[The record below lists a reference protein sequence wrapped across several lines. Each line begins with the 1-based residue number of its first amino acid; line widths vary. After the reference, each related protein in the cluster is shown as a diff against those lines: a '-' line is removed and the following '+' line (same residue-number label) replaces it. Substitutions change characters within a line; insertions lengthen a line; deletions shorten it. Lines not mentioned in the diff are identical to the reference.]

1 MSLCI
6 LSAQKNA
13 KNINL
18 NKLSMK
24 NIAKLCLMA
33 LAALMVAMPS
43 YAQQKASLAG
53 KVISAETKQAV
64 AYALVQVA
72 ETGLQAVT
80 NAEGEFQIKQIA
92 VGDRK
97 IQISFLG
104 YENLEKVVTL
114 KAGEN
119 SLTFELKP
127 ANFKVEDVVVTAT
140 ASKAGAATSST
151 ISRTAMDH
159 IQSSSLAD
167 VMSLLPGASTPDTR
181 TLTLSQA
188 SSFSIRGGASLGTA
202 IIMDGTPMSNNANM
216 QSLGAGKMPFAASDA
231 PGAAAMA
238 TPTSGIDMRQ
248 ISTDNIESVEVIRGI
263 ASVEYGDITSGA
275 VIVNSKAGRAP
286 LNVKLT
292 MNPNLYQ
299 LSATHGVQLG
309 AAASKAGAL
318 NYSADYSY
326 SQYRPTEGYSHY
338 ERTNAQVGYTN
349 NVGNWYTNSTLS
361 VGIYRDKAKPTPGDD
376 NDHRFATQDEDRV
389 RFNTKGTISFDKGWF
404 NNLKYAA
411 SFTYTDK
418 DSYFEDEALNAE
430 ASFSTSKTNGAVTTS
445 APGGQFMLENGTIV
459 KNPEGEYAL
468 RTPNTY
474 MYNYSVRGKELN
486 TYAQLIA
493 NFAGEAG
500 PTSHFIKVGA
510 DFRNDGNV
518 GEGKIFGGVP
528 MRTSSDNL
536 STQRERSYD
545 DIPFMNTLGLFAEE
559 SFVWRMGGRNLNVV
573 AGVRYDNIFGFD
585 DVLAPR
591 VNLSFDIIP
600 EHLSI
605 RGGYGV
611 TAKTP
616 TLEMLNPQEAYF
628 DLLNFNNSQSADAAA
643 SQKFQV
649 VTTHAFDTKNDDLEM
664 ATTQKYEVGVDF
676 KLGQVTGQVT
686 AFKDYS
692 NNGYM
697 YTTTAD
703 SFQSVDMVTYAP
715 GEYPVDGSL
724 PILKE
729 VSREKIL
736 LSYLK
741 PTNEAAYETRGIEA
755 TIDFGR
761 IDAIRTR
768 FILDGAWT
776 RTESW
781 KNGYSFDRANSGNY
795 YNHMGVFESRES
807 SFYESLSTNLKAV
820 HNIPSIGFVIS
831 ATANVI
837 WRESSW
843 AQYFNDEIATK
854 YISVKDGKMYD
865 FNESM
870 FSQDEFKKLD
880 VRQDLDVRRN
890 IRDSYMSPILCMNL
904 NVTKEIKD
912 FLRVSF
918 YANNA
923 FRSTPLWESTKTP
936 GSFRRRNDRAF
947 FFGLSLSA
955 TIK

>member
-1 MSLCI
+1 
-6 LSAQKNA
+6 
-13 KNINL
+13 
-18 NKLSMK
+18 MK
-24 NIAKLCLMA
+24 TFTKLCLMIA
-33 LAALMVAMPS
+33 VAMLGVATPS
-43 YAQQKASLAG
+43 FAQQKASLQG
-53 KVISAETKQAV
+53 KVISADTKQAV
-64 AYALVQVA
+64 AYALVHFP

-80 NAEGEFQIKQIA
+80 NSEGDFTIKQIA
-92 VGDRK
+92 AGSYK
-97 IQISFLG
+97 MQISFLG
-104 YENLEKVVTL
+104 YENLEQTITL

-119 SLTFELKP
+119 SLKFELVA

-140 ASKAGAATSST
+140 ASKAGAATAST

-181 TLTLSQA
+181 TLTLSKA
-188 SSFSIRGGASLGTA
+188 SSFAIRGGSSFGTA
-202 IIMDGTPMSNNANM
+202 IIMDGSPMSNNANL
-216 QSLGAGKMPFAASDA
+216 QSLGAGKMPFAAA
-231 PGAAAMA
+231 AVPGEAAMA

-263 ASVEYGDITSGA
+263 ASVEYGDIASGA

-299 LSATHGVQLG
+299 VSANHGVQLG
-309 AAASKAGAL
+309 AVGSKAGAV

-326 SQYRPTEGYSHY
+326 SQYKPTEGHSHY
-338 ERTNAQVGYTN
+338 ERVNGQVGYTN
-349 NVGNWYTNSTLS
+349 NIGKWYTNSTLS

-376 NDHRFATQDEDRV
+376 NDFRNALQKEDRF
-389 RFNTKGTISFDKGWF
+389 RFNTKGTFSFNKGWF

-418 DSYFEDEALNAE
+418 DSFFEDQALNAE
-430 ASFSTSKTNGAVTTS
+430 AAFSTSKTNGVTTTS
-445 APGGQFMLENGTIV
+445 APGGKVTLEDGTVIT
-459 KNPEGEYAL
+459 NPEGEYAL

-486 TYAQLIA
+486 TYAQVIA
-493 NFAGEAG
+493 NFAGTAG
-500 PTSHFIKVGA
+500 NTSHFIKLGA
-510 DFRNDGNV
+510 DFRNEGNV
-518 GEGKIFGGVP
+518 GEGKIFGGQP
-528 MRTSSDNL
+528 LRTSSDNL

-545 DIPFMNTLGLFAEE
+545 DIPFMNSLGLFAEE
-559 SFVWRMGGRNLNVV
+559 SFNWKMGSRNLNIV

-585 DVLAPR
+585 DVVAPR

-600 EHLSI
+600 EHLTI
-605 RGGYGV
+605 RGGYGI

-628 DLLNFNNSQSADAAA
+628 DMLNFNNSQSTTATD

-649 VTTHAFDTKNDDLEM
+649 VTTHAFDTKNNELEM
-664 ATTQKYEVGVDF
+664 ATTQKYEVGIDF
-676 KLGQVTGQVT
+676 KIGQVTGQVT
-686 AFKDYS
+686 AFNDSS

-697 YTTTAD
+697 YSATLDT
-703 SFQSVDMVTYAP
+703 FKSVDMVTYEAV
-715 GEYPVDGSL
+715 EYPADGSMPTL
-724 PILKE
+724 RE
-729 VSREKIL
+729 VSRQKAL
-736 LSYLK
+736 LAYTT
-741 PTNEAAYETRGIEA
+741 PTNNSSYETRGIEA
-755 TIDFGR
+755 SIDFGR

-768 FILDGAWT
+768 FILDGVWS

-781 KNGYSFDRANSGNY
+781 NNGLSFSRANSGNY
-795 YNHMGVFESRES
+795 YNHMGVFNSRKS

-831 ATANVI
+831 ATANVM
-837 WRESSW
+837 WREGSW
-843 AQYFNDEIATK
+843 MKYLNDEIPTQ
-854 YISVKDGKMYD
+854 YISVENGKVYNLTEDMLK
-865 FNESM
+865 M
-870 FSQDEFKKLD
+870 DEFKKLD

-890 IRDSYMSPILCMNL
+890 IKDSYMSPVLCMNV

-912 FLRVSF
+912 FLRISF

-923 FRSTPLWESTKTP
+923 FRSTPLWESSKTP

-947 FFGLSLSA
+947 FFGLSLNA

>member
-1 MSLCI
+1 MKI
-6 LSAQKNA
+6 LT
-13 KNINL
+13 
-18 NKLSMK
+18 
-24 NIAKLCLMA
+24 KLCVVVIMA
-33 LAALMVAMPS
+33 LSFAMPS
-43 YAQQKASLAG
+43 LAQQKASLVG
-53 KVISAETKQAV
+53 RVVSADTKQAV
-64 AYALVQVA
+64 AYALVHFP

-80 NAEGEFQIKQIA
+80 NSEGDFTIKQIA
-92 VGDRK
+92 AGNHK
-97 IQISFLG
+97 MQISFLG
-104 YENLEKVVTL
+104 YENLEQTITV
-114 KAGEN
+114 KAGDN
-119 SLTFELKP
+119 SLKFELVP

-202 IIMDGTPMSNNANM
+202 IIMDGTPMSNNANL

-231 PGAAAMA
+231 PGSAAMA
-238 TPTSGIDMRQ
+238 TPTSGVDMRQ

-309 AAASKAGAL
+309 AAGSKAGAL

-338 ERTNAQVGYTN
+338 ERVNGQVGYTN
-349 NVGNWYTNSTLS
+349 SIGKWYTNSTLS
-361 VGIYRDKAKPTPGDD
+361 VGVYRDKAKPTPGDE
-376 NDHRFATQDEDRV
+376 NDFRYALQKEDRL
-389 RFNTKGTISFDKGWF
+389 RFNTKGTLSFNKGWF

-418 DSYFEDEALNAE
+418 DSYFEDQAVNAE
-430 ASFSTSKTNGAVTTS
+430 ASFSTSKTNGAITTS
-445 APGGQFMLENGTIV
+445 APGGKFTLENGSVIT
-459 KNPEGEYAL
+459 NPDGEYAL
-468 RTPNTY
+468 RTPNAY

-486 TYAQLIA
+486 TYAQVIA
-493 NFAGEAG
+493 NFAGTAG
-500 PTSHFIKVGA
+500 RTSHFIKVGA
-510 DFRNDGNV
+510 DFRNEGNV
-518 GEGKIFGGVP
+518 GEGKIFGGTP
-528 MRTSSDNL
+528 LRTASDNL

-559 SFVWRMGGRNLNVV
+559 SFNWAMGRRNLNIV

-605 RGGYGV
+605 RGGYGI

-628 DLLNFNNSQSADAAA
+628 DLLNFNNSQSTVA
-643 SQKFQV
+643 SEKQKFQV
-649 VTTHAFDTKNDDLEM
+649 VTTHAFDTTNDELEM

-676 KLGQVTGQVT
+676 KIGQVTGAIT
-686 AFKDYS
+686 AFKDS
-692 NNGYM
+692 SDNGYM
-697 YTTTAD
+697 FSTTVN
-703 SFQSVDMVTYAP
+703 SFQSVDMVTYEAL
-715 GEYPVDGSL
+715 YPEDGSM
-724 PILKE
+724 PALKE
-729 VSREKIL
+729 ASRRKVL
-736 LSYLK
+736 LSYAT
-741 PTNEAAYETRGIEA
+741 PTNNSSYETRGIEA
-755 TIDFGR
+755 SIDFGR

-768 FILDGAWT
+768 FILDGVWS

-781 KNGYSFDRANSGNY
+781 NNGLSFDRANSGNY
-795 YNHMGVFESRES
+795 YNHMGVFNARKS
-807 SFYESLSTNLKAV
+807 SFYENLSTNLKAV

-837 WRESSW
+837 WREGSW
-843 AQYFNDEIATK
+843 MLYENDEIPTH
-854 YISVKDGKMYD
+854 YISVNDGKLYD

-870 FSQDEFKKLD
+870 LSQDEFKKLD
-880 VRQDLDVRRN
+880 VRPDLDVRRN
-890 IRDSYMSPILCMNL
+890 IKDSYMSPVLCMNV

-912 FLRVSF
+912 FLRISF

-947 FFGLSLSA
+947 FFGLSLNA

>member
-1 MSLCI
+1 
-6 LSAQKNA
+6 
-13 KNINL
+13 
-18 NKLSMK
+18 MK
-24 NIAKLCLMA
+24 IFTKLCVVMIMA
-33 LAALMVAMPS
+33 ISLAMPS
-43 YAQQKASLAG
+43 FAQQKASLVG
-53 KVISAETKQAV
+53 RVVSADTKQAV
-64 AYALVQVA
+64 AYALVHFP

-80 NAEGEFQIKQIA
+80 NSEGDFTIKQIA
-92 VGDRK
+92 AGNHK
-97 IQISFLG
+97 MQISFLG
-104 YENLEKVVTL
+104 YENLEQTITV

-119 SLTFELKP
+119 SLKFELVP

-202 IIMDGTPMSNNANM
+202 IIMDGTPMSNNANL

-231 PGAAAMA
+231 PGSAAMA
-238 TPTSGIDMRQ
+238 TPTSGVDMRQ

-309 AAASKAGAL
+309 AAGSKAGAL

-338 ERTNAQVGYTN
+338 ERVNGQVGYTN
-349 NVGNWYTNSTLS
+349 SIGKWYTNSTLS
-361 VGIYRDKAKPTPGDD
+361 VGVYRDKAKPTPGDE
-376 NDHRFATQDEDRV
+376 NDFRYALQKEERL
-389 RFNTKGTISFDKGWF
+389 RFNTKGTLSFNKGWF

-418 DSYFEDEALNAE
+418 DSYFEDQAVNAE
-430 ASFSTSKTNGAVTTS
+430 ASFSTSKTNGAITTS
-445 APGGQFMLENGTIV
+445 ALGGKFTLENGSVIT
-459 KNPEGEYAL
+459 NPDGEYAL
-468 RTPNTY
+468 RTPNAY

-486 TYAQLIA
+486 TYAQVIA
-493 NFAGEAG
+493 NFAGTAG
-500 PTSHFIKVGA
+500 RTSHFIKVGA
-510 DFRNDGNV
+510 DFRNEGNV
-518 GEGKIFGGVP
+518 GEGKIFGGTP
-528 MRTSSDNL
+528 LRTASDNL

-559 SFVWRMGGRNLNVV
+559 SFNWAMGRRNLNIV

-585 DVLAPR
+585 DVVAPR

-605 RGGYGV
+605 RGGYGI

-628 DLLNFNNSQSADAAA
+628 DLLNFNNSQSTVA
-643 SQKFQV
+643 SEKQKFQV
-649 VTTHAFDTKNDDLEM
+649 VTTHAFDTTNDELEM

-676 KLGQVTGQVT
+676 KIGQVTGAIT
-686 AFKDYS
+686 AFKDS
-692 NNGYM
+692 SDNGYM
-697 YTTTAD
+697 FSTTVN
-703 SFQSVDMVTYAP
+703 SFQSVDMVTYEAL
-715 GEYPVDGSL
+715 YPEDGSM
-724 PILKE
+724 PALKE
-729 VSREKIL
+729 ASRRKVL
-736 LSYLK
+736 LSYAT
-741 PTNEAAYETRGIEA
+741 PTNNSSYETRGIEA
-755 TIDFGR
+755 SIDFGR

-768 FILDGAWT
+768 FILDGVWS

-781 KNGYSFDRANSGNY
+781 NNGLSFDRANSGNY
-795 YNHMGVFESRES
+795 YNHMGVFNARKS
-807 SFYESLSTNLKAV
+807 SFYENLSTNLKAV

-837 WRESSW
+837 WREGSW
-843 AQYFNDEIATK
+843 MLYENDEIPTH
-854 YISVKDGKMYD
+854 YISVNDGKLYD

-870 FSQDEFKKLD
+870 LTQDEFKKLD
-880 VRQDLDVRRN
+880 VRPDLDVRRN
-890 IRDSYMSPILCMNL
+890 IKDSYMSPVLCMNV

-912 FLRVSF
+912 FLRISF

-947 FFGLSLSA
+947 FFGLSLNA

>member
-1 MSLCI
+1 MKIFTRLCVV
-6 LSAQKNA
+6 
-13 KNINL
+13 
-18 NKLSMK
+18 M
-24 NIAKLCLMA
+24 
-33 LAALMVAMPS
+33 LAVVFATAS
-43 YAQQKASLAG
+43 FAQQKASLQG

-64 AYALVQVA
+64 AYALVHFP
-72 ETGLQAVT
+72 ETGQQAVT
-80 NAEGEFQIKQIA
+80 NSEGDFTIKQIA
-92 VGDRK
+92 VGDHK

-104 YENLEKVVTL
+104 YENLEKTISV

-119 SLTFELKP
+119 TITLELAP

-202 IIMDGTPMSNNANM
+202 IIMDGTPMSNNANL
-216 QSLGAGKMPFAASDA
+216 QSLGAGKMPFAASNA
-231 PGAAAMA
+231 PGNAAMA
-238 TPTSGIDMRQ
+238 TPQSGIDMRQ
-248 ISTDNIESVEVIRGI
+248 ISTDNIESIEVIRGI

-299 LSATHGVQLG
+299 LSATHGLQLG
-309 AAASKAGAL
+309 AAGSKAGAL

-349 NVGNWYTNSTLS
+349 SIGKWYTNSTLS
-361 VGIYRDKAKPTPGDD
+361 VGIYRDKAKPTPGDE
-376 NDHRFATQDEDRV
+376 NDKRYALQKEDRL
-389 RFNTKGTISFDKGWF
+389 RFNTKGTFSFNKGWF

-418 DSYFEDEALNAE
+418 DSYYEDEALNAE
-430 ASFSTSKTNGAVTTS
+430 ASFSTSKTDGAVTTS
-445 APGGQFMLENGTIV
+445 APGGKFTLDNGTVIT
-459 KNPEGEYAL
+459 NPAGDYAL

-486 TYAQLIA
+486 TYAQVIA
-493 NFAGEAG
+493 NFSGTAGN
-500 PTSHFIKVGA
+500 TSHFIKVGA
-510 DFRNDGNV
+510 DFRNEGNV
-518 GEGKIFGGVP
+518 GEGKIFGGIP
-528 MRTSSDNL
+528 MRTASDNL
-536 STQRERSYD
+536 SSERERSYD

-559 SFVWRMGGRNLNVV
+559 SFNWRMGSRNLNIV

-585 DVLAPR
+585 DVVAPR

-605 RGGYGV
+605 RGGYGI

-616 TLEMLNPQEAYF
+616 SLEMLNPQEAYF
-628 DLLNFNNSQSADAAA
+628 DLLNFNNSQAAVADK
-643 SQKFQV
+643 QKFQV
-649 VTTHAFDTKNDDLEM
+649 VTTHAFDSKNYDLEM

-676 KLGQVTGQVT
+676 KIGQVSGQVT
-686 AFKDYS
+686 AFKDS
-692 NNGYM
+692 SDNGYM
-697 YTTTAD
+697 YATTVNTIK
-703 SFQSVDMVTYAP
+703 SVDMVTYAATA
-715 GEYPVDGSL
+715 YPEDGSMPTL
-724 PILKE
+724 TE
-729 VSREKIL
+729 ASRQKIL
-736 LSYLK
+736 LTYST
-741 PTNEAAYETRGIEA
+741 PTNNSAYETRGIEA

-768 FILDGAWT
+768 FILDGVWS

-781 KNGYSFDRANSGNY
+781 KKGYSFDRANSGNY
-795 YNHMGVFESRES
+795 YNHIGVFDMRKS

-831 ATANVI
+831 ATANVM
-837 WRESSW
+837 WREGSW
-843 AQYFNDEIATK
+843 SEYVNDEIAVK
-854 YISVKDGKMYD
+854 YINVNDGKMYD
-865 FNESM
+865 LTEKM
-870 FSQDEFKKLD
+870 LEQDEFKKID
-880 VRQDLDVRRN
+880 VRPDLDVRRN
-890 IRDSYMSPILCMNL
+890 IRDSFMSPVLCMNV

-912 FLRVSF
+912 FLRISF

-923 FRSTPLWESTKTP
+923 FRSTPLWESSKTP
-936 GSFRRRNDRAF
+936 GSFTRRNDRAF
-947 FFGLSLSA
+947 FFGLSLNA

>member
-1 MSLCI
+1 MKI
-6 LSAQKNA
+6 LT
-13 KNINL
+13 
-18 NKLSMK
+18 
-24 NIAKLCLMA
+24 KLCVVMIMA
-33 LAALMVAMPS
+33 ISLAMPS
-43 YAQQKASLAG
+43 FAQQKASLVG
-53 KVISAETKQAV
+53 RVVSADTKQAV
-64 AYALVQVA
+64 AYALVHFP

-80 NAEGEFQIKQIA
+80 NSEGDFTIKQIA
-92 VGDRK
+92 AGNHK
-97 IQISFLG
+97 MQISFLG
-104 YENLEKVVTL
+104 YENLEQTITV
-114 KAGEN
+114 KAGDN
-119 SLTFELKP
+119 SLKFELVP

-202 IIMDGTPMSNNANM
+202 IIMDGTPMSNNANL

-231 PGAAAMA
+231 PGSAAMA
-238 TPTSGIDMRQ
+238 TPTSGVDMRQ

-309 AAASKAGAL
+309 AAGSKAGAL

-338 ERTNAQVGYTN
+338 ERVNGQVGYTN
-349 NVGNWYTNSTLS
+349 SIGKWYTNSTLS
-361 VGIYRDKAKPTPGDD
+361 VGVYRDKAKPTPGDE
-376 NDHRFATQDEDRV
+376 NDFRYALQKEDRL
-389 RFNTKGTISFDKGWF
+389 RFNTKGTLSFNKGWF

-418 DSYFEDEALNAE
+418 DSYFEDQAVNAE
-430 ASFSTSKTNGAVTTS
+430 ASFSTSKTNGAITTS
-445 APGGQFMLENGTIV
+445 APGGKFTLENGSVIT
-459 KNPEGEYAL
+459 NPDGEYAL
-468 RTPNTY
+468 RTPNAY

-486 TYAQLIA
+486 TYAQVIA
-493 NFAGEAG
+493 NFAGTAG
-500 PTSHFIKVGA
+500 RTSHFIKVGA
-510 DFRNDGNV
+510 DFRNEGNV
-518 GEGKIFGGVP
+518 GEGKIFGGTP
-528 MRTSSDNL
+528 LRTASDNL

-559 SFVWRMGGRNLNVV
+559 SFNWAMGRRNLNIV

-585 DVLAPR
+585 DVVAPR

-605 RGGYGV
+605 RGGYGI

-628 DLLNFNNSQSADAAA
+628 DLLNFNNSQSTVA
-643 SQKFQV
+643 SEKQKFQV
-649 VTTHAFDTKNDDLEM
+649 VTTHAFDTTNDELEM

-676 KLGQVTGQVT
+676 KIGQVTGAIT
-686 AFKDYS
+686 AFKDS
-692 NNGYM
+692 SDNGYM
-697 YTTTAD
+697 FSTTVN
-703 SFQSVDMVTYAP
+703 SFQSVDMVTYEAL
-715 GEYPVDGSL
+715 YPEDGSM
-724 PILKE
+724 PALKE
-729 VSREKIL
+729 ASRRKVL
-736 LSYLK
+736 LSYAT
-741 PTNEAAYETRGIEA
+741 PTNNSSYETRGIEA
-755 TIDFGR
+755 SIDFGR

-768 FILDGAWT
+768 FILDGVWS

-781 KNGYSFDRANSGNY
+781 NNGLSFDRANSGNY
-795 YNHMGVFESRES
+795 YNHMGVFNARKS
-807 SFYESLSTNLKAV
+807 SFYENLSTNLKAV

-837 WRESSW
+837 WREGSW
-843 AQYFNDEIATK
+843 MLYENDEIPTH
-854 YISVKDGKMYD
+854 YISVNDGKLYD

-870 FSQDEFKKLD
+870 LSQDEFKKLD
-880 VRQDLDVRRN
+880 VRPDLDVRRN
-890 IRDSYMSPILCMNL
+890 IKDSYMSPVLCMNV

-912 FLRVSF
+912 FLRISF

-947 FFGLSLSA
+947 FFGLSLNA

>member
-1 MSLCI
+1 
-6 LSAQKNA
+6 
-13 KNINL
+13 
-18 NKLSMK
+18 MK
-24 NIAKLCLMA
+24 IFTKLCVVMIMA
-33 LAALMVAMPS
+33 ISFVMPS
-43 YAQQKASLAG
+43 FAQQKASLVG
-53 KVISAETKQAV
+53 RVVSADTKQAV
-64 AYALVQVA
+64 AYALVHFP

-80 NAEGEFQIKQIA
+80 NSEGDFTIKQIA
-92 VGDRK
+92 AGNHK
-97 IQISFLG
+97 MQISFLG
-104 YENLEKVVTL
+104 YENLEQTITV
-114 KAGEN
+114 KAGDN
-119 SLTFELKP
+119 SLKFELVP

-202 IIMDGTPMSNNANM
+202 IIMDGTPMSNNANL

-231 PGAAAMA
+231 PGSAAMA
-238 TPTSGIDMRQ
+238 TPTSGVDMRQ

-309 AAASKAGAL
+309 AAGSKAGAL

-338 ERTNAQVGYTN
+338 ERVNGQVGYTN
-349 NVGNWYTNSTLS
+349 SIGKWYTNSTLS
-361 VGIYRDKAKPTPGDD
+361 VGVYRDKAKPTPGDE
-376 NDHRFATQDEDRV
+376 NDFRYALQKEERL
-389 RFNTKGTISFDKGWF
+389 RFNTKGTLSFNKGWF

-418 DSYFEDEALNAE
+418 
-430 ASFSTSKTNGAVTTS
+430 TNGAITTS
-445 APGGQFMLENGTIV
+445 APGGKFTLENGSVIT
-459 KNPEGEYAL
+459 NPDGEYAL
-468 RTPNTY
+468 RTPNAY

-486 TYAQLIA
+486 TYAQVIA
-493 NFAGEAG
+493 NFAGTAG
-500 PTSHFIKVGA
+500 RTSHFIKVGA
-510 DFRNDGNV
+510 DFRNEGNV
-518 GEGKIFGGVP
+518 GEGKIFGGTP
-528 MRTSSDNL
+528 LRTASDNL

-559 SFVWRMGGRNLNVV
+559 SFNWAMGRRNLNIV

-605 RGGYGV
+605 RGGYGI

-628 DLLNFNNSQSADAAA
+628 DLLNFNNSQSTVA
-643 SQKFQV
+643 SEKQKFQV
-649 VTTHAFDTKNDDLEM
+649 VTTHAFDTTNDELEM

-676 KLGQVTGQVT
+676 KIGQVTGAIT
-686 AFKDYS
+686 AFKDS
-692 NNGYM
+692 SDNGYM
-697 YTTTAD
+697 FSTTVN
-703 SFQSVDMVTYAP
+703 SFQSVDMVTYEAL
-715 GEYPVDGSL
+715 YPEDGSM
-724 PILKE
+724 PALKE
-729 VSREKIL
+729 ASRRKVL
-736 LSYLK
+736 LSYAT
-741 PTNEAAYETRGIEA
+741 PTNNSSYETRGIEA
-755 TIDFGR
+755 SIDFGR

-768 FILDGAWT
+768 FILDGVWS

-781 KNGYSFDRANSGNY
+781 NNGLSFDRANSGNY
-795 YNHMGVFESRES
+795 YNHMGVFNARKS
-807 SFYESLSTNLKAV
+807 SFYENLSTNLKAV

-837 WRESSW
+837 WREGSW
-843 AQYFNDEIATK
+843 MLYENDEIPTH
-854 YISVKDGKMYD
+854 YISVNDGKLYD

-870 FSQDEFKKLD
+870 LSQDEFKKLD
-880 VRQDLDVRRN
+880 VRPDLDVRRN
-890 IRDSYMSPILCMNL
+890 IKDSYMSPVLCMNV

-912 FLRVSF
+912 FLRISF

-947 FFGLSLSA
+947 FFGLSLNA

>member
-1 MSLCI
+1 
-6 LSAQKNA
+6 
-13 KNINL
+13 
-18 NKLSMK
+18 
-24 NIAKLCLMA
+24 MA
-33 LAALMVAMPS
+33 LLAIFSVAVPS
-43 YAQQKASLAG
+43 FAQQKASLEG
-53 KVISAETKQAV
+53 KIISAETKQAV
-64 AYALVQVA
+64 AYALVHFPDV
-72 ETGLQAVT
+72 GLQAVT
-80 NAEGEFQIKQIA
+80 NAEGAFQIKQIA
-92 VGDRK
+92 AGEKK

-104 YENLEKVVTL
+104 FENLEQVITL
-114 KAGEN
+114 KSGEN
-119 SLTFELKP
+119 RMTFELVP
-127 ANFKVEDVVVTAT
+127 ANFKVEDVVVTAM

-216 QSLGAGKMPFAASDA
+216 QSLGAGKMPFAAADR
-231 PGAAAMA
+231 PGESAMA

-299 LSATHGVQLG
+299 LSATHGVQFG
-309 AAASKAGAL
+309 KGGSKAGAM
-318 NYSADYSY
+318 NYSADYAY
-326 SQYRPTEGYSHY
+326 SQYKPTEGYSHY

-349 NVGNWYTNSTLS
+349 NVGRWYTNSTLS
-361 VGIYRDKAKPTPGDD
+361 LGIYRDKAKPTPGDE
-376 NDHRFATQDEDRV
+376 NDRRYALQDENRL
-389 RFNTKGTISFDKGWF
+389 RFNTKGTFSFNKGWF

-411 SFTYTDK
+411 SFTFTDK
-418 DSYFEDEALNAE
+418 DSYFEDQAINAE
-430 ASFSTSKTNGAVTTS
+430 ASFSTSKTNGAITTS
-445 APGGQFMLENGTIV
+445 APGGKFTLEDGTVV
-459 KNPEGEYAL
+459 KNPDGEYAL
-468 RTPNTY
+468 RTPNMY

-486 TYAQLIA
+486 TYAQVIA
-493 NFAGEAG
+493 NFAGSVG
-500 PTSHFIKVGA
+500 NTSHYIKVGA

-518 GEGKIFGGVP
+518 GEGKIFGEIP
-528 MRTSSDNL
+528 MRTSSENL

-545 DIPFMNTLGLFAEE
+545 DIPFMNTLGVFAEE
-559 SFVWRMGGRNLNVV
+559 SFNWRMGNRNLNVV

-585 DVLAPR
+585 DVIAPR

-628 DLLNFNNSQSADAAA
+628 DLLNFNNSQMTGIDNK
-643 SQKFQV
+643 QKFQV
-649 VTTHAFDTKNDDLEM
+649 VTTHAFDSSNDDLEM
-664 ATTQKYEVGVDF
+664 ATTQKYELGVDF
-676 KLGQVTGQVT
+676 KLGRVTGQVT

-692 NNGYM
+692 DNGYM
-697 YTTTAD
+697 YSATAD
-703 SFQSVDMVTYAP
+703 SFKSVDMVTYAAVD
-715 GEYPVDGSL
+715 YPADGSM
-724 PILKE
+724 PTLKE
-729 VSREKIL
+729 ASREKIL
-736 LSYLK
+736 LSYVK
-741 PTNEAAYETRGIEA
+741 PTNNAAYETRGIEA
-755 TIDFGR
+755 SIDFGR

-768 FILDGAWT
+768 FILDGVWS

-781 KNGYSFDRANSGNY
+781 NNGFTFDRAEAGNY
-795 YNHMGVFESRES
+795 RHHMGVFDMRKS
-807 SFYESLSTNLKAV
+807 SFYENLSTNLKAV

-837 WRESSW
+837 WREGSW
-843 AQYFNDEIATK
+843 MKYINDEIPTH
-854 YISVKDGKMYD
+854 YISVNDGKLYD
-865 FNESM
+865 FNEKM
-870 FSQDEFKKLD
+870 FEQDEFKLLD
-880 VRQDLDVRRN
+880 VRKDLDERRN
-890 IRDSYMSPILCMNL
+890 IKDSYMSPVLCMNV

-912 FLRVSF
+912 FLRISF

-947 FFGLSLSA
+947 FFGLSLNA

>member
-1 MSLCI
+1 
-6 LSAQKNA
+6 
-13 KNINL
+13 
-18 NKLSMK
+18 MK
-24 NIAKLCLMA
+24 IFVKLCLMA
-33 LAALMVAMPS
+33 LVAMLGVAAPS
-43 YAQQKASLAG
+43 YAQQKTSLNG

-64 AYALVQVA
+64 AYALVHFPEV
-72 ETGLQAVT
+72 GLQAVT
-80 NAEGEFQIKQIA
+80 NSEGDFEIKQIA
-92 VGDRK
+92 VGDHK

-104 YENLEKVVTL
+104 FENLERVISL

-119 SLTFELKP
+119 SLKFELVP

-188 SSFSIRGGASLGTA
+188 SSFAIRGGASLGTA
-202 IIMDGTPMSNNANM
+202 IIMDGTPMSNTANM
-216 QSLGAGKMPFAASDA
+216 QSLGAGKMPFAASDR
-231 PGAAAMA
+231 PGEAAMA

-299 LSATHGVQLG
+299 VSATHGLQLG
-309 AAASKAGAL
+309 AAGSKAGAM
-318 NYSADYSY
+318 NYSADYAY
-326 SQYRPTEGYSHY
+326 SQYNPTEGYSHY
-338 ERTNAQVGYTN
+338 ERTNTQVGYTN
-349 NVGNWYTNSTLS
+349 NIGKWYTNSTLS
-361 VGIYRDKAKPTPGDD
+361 VGVYRDKARPTPGDE
-376 NDHRFATQDEDRV
+376 NDRRFATQKEDRF
-389 RFNTKGTISFDKGWF
+389 RFNTKGTLSFNKGWL

-411 SFTYTDK
+411 SFTVTDK
-418 DSYFEDEALNAE
+418 DSFFEDQALNAE
-430 ASFSTSKTNGAVTTS
+430 TSFSNSKTNGAVTTS
-445 APGGQFMLENGTIV
+445 AAGGVKLENGTTIT
-459 KNPEGEYAL
+459 NPTGEYAV

-493 NFAGEAG
+493 NFAGNVG
-500 PTSHFIKVGA
+500 NTSHYIKLGA
-510 DFRNDGNV
+510 DYRNDGNV

-528 MRTSSDNL
+528 MRSSSDNL
-536 STQRERSYD
+536 SSQRERSYD

-585 DVLAPR
+585 DVVAPR
-591 VNLSFDIIP
+591 VNVSFDIIP

-628 DLLNFNNSQSADAAA
+628 DLLNFNNSQSAEAADK
-643 SQKFQV
+643 QKFQV
-649 VTTHAFDTKNDDLEM
+649 VTTHAFDTKNNDLEM
-664 ATTQKYEVGVDF
+664 ATTQKYELGVDF
-676 KLGQVTGQVT
+676 QIGQVSGQVT
-686 AFKDYS
+686 AFKDFS
-692 NNGYM
+692 DNGYM
-697 YTTTAD
+697 FSTTLD
-703 SFQSVDMVTYAP
+703 SFQSVDMVTYAAV
-715 GEYPVDGSL
+715 EYSADGSMPTL
-724 PILKE
+724 RE
-729 VSREKIL
+729 ASREKIL

-741 PTNEAAYETRGIEA
+741 PTNNAAYETRGIEA
-755 TIDFGR
+755 SIDFGR

-768 FILDGAWT
+768 FILDGVWS

-781 KNGYSFDRANSGNY
+781 KNGYSFDRGNSGNY
-795 YNHMGVFESRES
+795 YNHMGVFDSRES
-807 SFYESLSTNLKAV
+807 SFYENLSTNLKAV
-820 HNIPSIGFVIS
+820 HNIPSIGFVVS

-837 WRESSW
+837 WREGSW
-843 AQYFNDEIATK
+843 MQYINDEIAAK
-854 YISVKDGKMYD
+854 YISVKDGKAYD
-865 FNESM
+865 FNEKM
-870 FSQDEFKKLD
+870 LSQDEFKVLD
-880 VRQDLDVRRN
+880 VRADLDQRRN
-890 IRDSYMSPILCMNL
+890 IKDSYMSPILCMNL

-912 FLRVSF
+912 FLRISF

-936 GSFRRRNDRAF
+936 GSFKRRNDRAF
-947 FFGLSLSA
+947 FFGLSLNA

>member
-1 MSLCI
+1 
-6 LSAQKNA
+6 
-13 KNINL
+13 
-18 NKLSMK
+18 MK
-24 NIAKLCLMA
+24 IFTKLCVVMIMA
-33 LAALMVAMPS
+33 ISLAMPS
-43 YAQQKASLAG
+43 FAQQKASLVG
-53 KVISAETKQAV
+53 RVVSADTKQAV
-64 AYALVQVA
+64 AYALVHFP

-80 NAEGEFQIKQIA
+80 NSEGDFTIKQIA
-92 VGDRK
+92 AGNHK
-97 IQISFLG
+97 MQISFLG
-104 YENLEKVVTL
+104 YENLEQTITV
-114 KAGEN
+114 KAGDN
-119 SLTFELKP
+119 SLKFELVP

-202 IIMDGTPMSNNANM
+202 IIMDGTPMSNNANL

-231 PGAAAMA
+231 PGSAAMA
-238 TPTSGIDMRQ
+238 TPTSGVDMRQ

-309 AAASKAGAL
+309 AAGSKAGAL

-338 ERTNAQVGYTN
+338 ERVNGQVGYTN
-349 NVGNWYTNSTLS
+349 SIGKWYTNSTLS
-361 VGIYRDKAKPTPGDD
+361 VGVYRDKAKPTPGDE
-376 NDHRFATQDEDRV
+376 NDFRYALQKEDRL
-389 RFNTKGTISFDKGWF
+389 RFNTKGTLSFNKGWF

-418 DSYFEDEALNAE
+418 DSYFEDQAVNAE
-430 ASFSTSKTNGAVTTS
+430 ASFSTSKTNGAITTS
-445 APGGQFMLENGTIV
+445 APGGKFTLENGSVIT
-459 KNPEGEYAL
+459 NPDGEYAL
-468 RTPNTY
+468 RTPNAY

-486 TYAQLIA
+486 TYAQVIA
-493 NFAGEAG
+493 NFAGTAG
-500 PTSHFIKVGA
+500 RTSHFIKVGA
-510 DFRNDGNV
+510 DFRNEGNV
-518 GEGKIFGGVP
+518 GEGKIFGGTP
-528 MRTSSDNL
+528 LRTASDNL

-559 SFVWRMGGRNLNVV
+559 SFNWAMGRRNLNIV

-585 DVLAPR
+585 DVVAPR

-605 RGGYGV
+605 RGGYGI

-628 DLLNFNNSQSADAAA
+628 DLLNFNNSQSTVA
-643 SQKFQV
+643 SEKQKFQV
-649 VTTHAFDTKNDDLEM
+649 VTTHAFDTTNDELEM

-676 KLGQVTGQVT
+676 KIGQVTGAIT
-686 AFKDYS
+686 AFKDS
-692 NNGYM
+692 SDNGYM
-697 YTTTAD
+697 FSTTVN
-703 SFQSVDMVTYAP
+703 SFQSVDMVTYEAL
-715 GEYPVDGSL
+715 YPEDGSM
-724 PILKE
+724 PALKE
-729 VSREKIL
+729 ASRRKVL
-736 LSYLK
+736 LSYAT
-741 PTNEAAYETRGIEA
+741 PTNNSSYETRGIEA
-755 TIDFGR
+755 SIDFGR

-768 FILDGAWT
+768 FILDGVWS

-781 KNGYSFDRANSGNY
+781 NNGLSFDRANSGNY
-795 YNHMGVFESRES
+795 YNHMGVFNARKS
-807 SFYESLSTNLKAV
+807 SFYENLSTNLKAV

-837 WRESSW
+837 WREGSW
-843 AQYFNDEIATK
+843 MLYENDEIPTH
-854 YISVKDGKMYD
+854 YISVNDGKLYD

-870 FSQDEFKKLD
+870 LSQDEFKKLD
-880 VRQDLDVRRN
+880 VRPDLDVRRN
-890 IRDSYMSPILCMNL
+890 IKDSYMSPVLCMNV

-912 FLRVSF
+912 FLRISF

-947 FFGLSLSA
+947 FFGLSLNA

>member
-1 MSLCI
+1 MKI
-6 LSAQKNA
+6 LT
-13 KNINL
+13 
-18 NKLSMK
+18 
-24 NIAKLCLMA
+24 KLCVVMIMA
-33 LAALMVAMPS
+33 ISLAMPS
-43 YAQQKASLAG
+43 FAQQKASLVG
-53 KVISAETKQAV
+53 RVVSADTKQAV
-64 AYALVQVA
+64 AYALVHFP

-80 NAEGEFQIKQIA
+80 NSEGDFTIKQIA
-92 VGDRK
+92 AGNHK
-97 IQISFLG
+97 MQISFLG
-104 YENLEKVVTL
+104 YENLEQTITV
-114 KAGEN
+114 KAGDN
-119 SLTFELKP
+119 SLKFELVP

-202 IIMDGTPMSNNANM
+202 IIMDGTPMSNNANL

-231 PGAAAMA
+231 PGSAAMA
-238 TPTSGIDMRQ
+238 TPTSGVDMRQ

-309 AAASKAGAL
+309 AAGSKAGAL

-338 ERTNAQVGYTN
+338 ERVNGQVGYTN
-349 NVGNWYTNSTLS
+349 SIGKWYTNSTLS
-361 VGIYRDKAKPTPGDD
+361 VGVYRDKAKPTPGDE
-376 NDHRFATQDEDRV
+376 NDFRYALQKEDRL
-389 RFNTKGTISFDKGWF
+389 RFNTKGTLSFNKGWF

-418 DSYFEDEALNAE
+418 DSYFEDQAVNAE
-430 ASFSTSKTNGAVTTS
+430 ASFSTSKTNGAITTS
-445 APGGQFMLENGTIV
+445 APGGKFTLENGSVIT
-459 KNPEGEYAL
+459 NPDGEYAL
-468 RTPNTY
+468 RTPNAY

-486 TYAQLIA
+486 TYAQVIA
-493 NFAGEAG
+493 NFAGTAG
-500 PTSHFIKVGA
+500 RTSHFIKVGA
-510 DFRNDGNV
+510 DFRNEGNV
-518 GEGKIFGGVP
+518 GEGKIFGGTP
-528 MRTSSDNL
+528 LRTASDNL

-559 SFVWRMGGRNLNVV
+559 SFNWAIGRRNLNIV

-585 DVLAPR
+585 DVVAPR

-605 RGGYGV
+605 RGGYGI

-628 DLLNFNNSQSADAAA
+628 DLLNFNNSQSTVA
-643 SQKFQV
+643 SEKQKFQV
-649 VTTHAFDTKNDDLEM
+649 VTTHAFDTTNDELEM

-676 KLGQVTGQVT
+676 KIGQVTGAIT
-686 AFKDYS
+686 AFKDS
-692 NNGYM
+692 SDNGYM
-697 YTTTAD
+697 FSTTVN
-703 SFQSVDMVTYAP
+703 SFQSVDMVTYEAL
-715 GEYPVDGSL
+715 YPEDGSM
-724 PILKE
+724 PALKE
-729 VSREKIL
+729 ASRRKVL
-736 LSYLK
+736 LSYAT
-741 PTNEAAYETRGIEA
+741 PTNNSSYETRGIEA
-755 TIDFGR
+755 SIDFGR

-768 FILDGAWT
+768 FILDGVWS

-781 KNGYSFDRANSGNY
+781 NNGLSFDRANSGNY
-795 YNHMGVFESRES
+795 YNHMGVFNARKS
-807 SFYESLSTNLKAV
+807 SFYENLSTNLKAV

-837 WRESSW
+837 WREGSW
-843 AQYFNDEIATK
+843 MLYENDEIPTH
-854 YISVKDGKMYD
+854 YISVNDGKLYD

-870 FSQDEFKKLD
+870 LSQDEFKKLD
-880 VRQDLDVRRN
+880 VRPDLDVRRN
-890 IRDSYMSPILCMNL
+890 IKDSYMSPVLCMNV

-912 FLRVSF
+912 FLRISF

-947 FFGLSLSA
+947 FFGLSLNA

>member
-1 MSLCI
+1 
-6 LSAQKNA
+6 
-13 KNINL
+13 
-18 NKLSMK
+18 MK
-24 NIAKLCLMA
+24 IFTKLCVVVIMA
-33 LAALMVAMPS
+33 LSFAMPS
-43 YAQQKASLAG
+43 LAQQKASLVG
-53 KVISAETKQAV
+53 RVVSADTKQAV
-64 AYALVQVA
+64 AYALVHFP

-80 NAEGEFQIKQIA
+80 NSEGDFTIKQIA
-92 VGDRK
+92 AGNHK
-97 IQISFLG
+97 MQISFLG
-104 YENLEKVVTL
+104 YENLEQTITV
-114 KAGEN
+114 KAGDN
-119 SLTFELKP
+119 SFKFELVP

-202 IIMDGTPMSNNANM
+202 IIMDGTPMSNNANL

-231 PGAAAMA
+231 PGSAAMA
-238 TPTSGIDMRQ
+238 TPTSGVDMRQ

-309 AAASKAGAL
+309 AAGSKAGAL

-338 ERTNAQVGYTN
+338 ERVNGQVGYTN
-349 NVGNWYTNSTLS
+349 SIGKWYTNSTLS
-361 VGIYRDKAKPTPGDD
+361 VGVYRDKAKPTPGDE
-376 NDHRFATQDEDRV
+376 NDFRYALQKEDRL
-389 RFNTKGTISFDKGWF
+389 RFNTKGTLSFNKGWF

-418 DSYFEDEALNAE
+418 DSYFEDQAVNAE
-430 ASFSTSKTNGAVTTS
+430 ASFSTSKTNGAITTS
-445 APGGQFMLENGTIV
+445 APGGKFTLENGSVIT
-459 KNPEGEYAL
+459 NPDGEYAL
-468 RTPNTY
+468 RTPNAY

-486 TYAQLIA
+486 TYAQVIA
-493 NFAGEAG
+493 NFAGTAG
-500 PTSHFIKVGA
+500 STSHFIKVGA
-510 DFRNDGNV
+510 DFRNEGNV
-518 GEGKIFGGVP
+518 GEGKIFGGTP
-528 MRTSSDNL
+528 LRTASDNL

-559 SFVWRMGGRNLNVV
+559 SFNWAMGRRNLNIV

-585 DVLAPR
+585 DVVAPR

-605 RGGYGV
+605 RGGYGI

-628 DLLNFNNSQSADAAA
+628 DLLNFNNSQSTVA
-643 SQKFQV
+643 SEKQKFQV
-649 VTTHAFDTKNDDLEM
+649 VTTHAFDTTNDELEM

-676 KLGQVTGQVT
+676 KIGQVTGAIT
-686 AFKDYS
+686 AFKDS
-692 NNGYM
+692 SDNGYM
-697 YTTTAD
+697 FSTTVN
-703 SFQSVDMVTYAP
+703 SFQSVDMVTYEAL
-715 GEYPVDGSL
+715 YPEDGSM
-724 PILKE
+724 PALKE
-729 VSREKIL
+729 ASRRKVL
-736 LSYLK
+736 LSYAT
-741 PTNEAAYETRGIEA
+741 PTNNSSYETRGIEA
-755 TIDFGR
+755 SIDFGR

-768 FILDGAWT
+768 FILDGVWS

-781 KNGYSFDRANSGNY
+781 NNGLSFDRANSGNY
-795 YNHMGVFESRES
+795 YNHMGVFNARKS
-807 SFYESLSTNLKAV
+807 SFYENLSTNLKAV

-837 WRESSW
+837 WREGSW
-843 AQYFNDEIATK
+843 MLYENDEIPTH
-854 YISVKDGKMYD
+854 YISVNDGKLYD

-870 FSQDEFKKLD
+870 LSQDEFKKLD
-880 VRQDLDVRRN
+880 VRPDLDVRRN
-890 IRDSYMSPILCMNL
+890 IKDSYMSPVLCMNV

-912 FLRVSF
+912 FLRISF

-947 FFGLSLSA
+947 FFGLSLNA

>member
-1 MSLCI
+1 
-6 LSAQKNA
+6 
-13 KNINL
+13 
-18 NKLSMK
+18 MK
-24 NIAKLCLMA
+24 IFTKLCVVMIMA
-33 LAALMVAMPS
+33 ISLAMPS
-43 YAQQKASLAG
+43 FAQQKASLVG
-53 KVISAETKQAV
+53 RVVSADTKQAV
-64 AYALVQVA
+64 AYALVHFP

-80 NAEGEFQIKQIA
+80 NSEGDFTIKQIA
-92 VGDRK
+92 AGNHK
-97 IQISFLG
+97 MQISFLG
-104 YENLEKVVTL
+104 YENLEQTITV

-119 SLTFELKP
+119 SLKFELVP

-202 IIMDGTPMSNNANM
+202 IIMDGTPMSNNANL

-231 PGAAAMA
+231 PGSAAMA
-238 TPTSGIDMRQ
+238 TPTSGVDMRQ

-309 AAASKAGAL
+309 AAGSKAGAL

-338 ERTNAQVGYTN
+338 ERVNGQVGYTN
-349 NVGNWYTNSTLS
+349 SIGKWYTNSTLS
-361 VGIYRDKAKPTPGDD
+361 VGVYRDKAKPTPGDE
-376 NDHRFATQDEDRV
+376 NDFRYALQKEERL
-389 RFNTKGTISFDKGWF
+389 RFNTKGTLSFNKGWF

-418 DSYFEDEALNAE
+418 DSYFEDQAVNAE
-430 ASFSTSKTNGAVTTS
+430 ASFSTSKTNGAITTS
-445 APGGQFMLENGTIV
+445 APGGKFTLENGSVIT
-459 KNPEGEYAL
+459 NPDGEYAL
-468 RTPNTY
+468 RTPNAY

-486 TYAQLIA
+486 TYAQVIA
-493 NFAGEAG
+493 NFAGTAG
-500 PTSHFIKVGA
+500 RTSHFIKVGA
-510 DFRNDGNV
+510 DFRNEGNV
-518 GEGKIFGGVP
+518 GEGKIFGGTP
-528 MRTSSDNL
+528 LRTASDNL

-559 SFVWRMGGRNLNVV
+559 SFNWAMGRRNLNIV

-585 DVLAPR
+585 DVVAPR

-605 RGGYGV
+605 RGGYGI

-628 DLLNFNNSQSADAAA
+628 DLLNFNNSQSTVA
-643 SQKFQV
+643 SEKQKFQV
-649 VTTHAFDTKNDDLEM
+649 VTTHAFDTTNDELEM

-676 KLGQVTGQVT
+676 KIGQVTGAIT
-686 AFKDYS
+686 AFKDS
-692 NNGYM
+692 SDNGYM
-697 YTTTAD
+697 FSTTVN
-703 SFQSVDMVTYAP
+703 SFQSVDMVTYEAL
-715 GEYPVDGSL
+715 YPEDG
-724 PILKE
+724 PMPALKE
-729 VSREKIL
+729 ASRRKVL
-736 LSYLK
+736 LSYAT
-741 PTNEAAYETRGIEA
+741 PTNNSSYETRGIEA
-755 TIDFGR
+755 SIDFGR

-768 FILDGAWT
+768 FILDGVWS

-781 KNGYSFDRANSGNY
+781 NNGLSFDRANSGNY
-795 YNHMGVFESRES
+795 YNHMGVFNARKS
-807 SFYESLSTNLKAV
+807 SFYENLSTNLKAV

-837 WRESSW
+837 WREGSW
-843 AQYFNDEIATK
+843 MLYENDEIPTH
-854 YISVKDGKMYD
+854 YISVNDGKLYD

-870 FSQDEFKKLD
+870 LTQDEFKKLD
-880 VRQDLDVRRN
+880 VRPDLDVRRN
-890 IRDSYMSPILCMNL
+890 IKDSYMSPVLCMNV

-912 FLRVSF
+912 FLRISF

-947 FFGLSLSA
+947 FFGLSLNA

>member
-1 MSLCI
+1 MKI
-6 LSAQKNA
+6 LT
-13 KNINL
+13 
-18 NKLSMK
+18 
-24 NIAKLCLMA
+24 KLCVVMI
-33 LAALMVAMPS
+33 MVISLAMPS
-43 YAQQKASLAG
+43 FAQQKASLVG
-53 KVISAETKQAV
+53 RVVSADTKQAV
-64 AYALVQVA
+64 AYALVHFP

-80 NAEGEFQIKQIA
+80 NSEGDFTIKQIA
-92 VGDRK
+92 AGNHK
-97 IQISFLG
+97 MQISFLG
-104 YENLEKVVTL
+104 YENLEQTITV
-114 KAGEN
+114 KAGDN
-119 SLTFELKP
+119 SLKFELVP

-202 IIMDGTPMSNNANM
+202 IIMDGTPMSNNANL

-231 PGAAAMA
+231 PGSAAMA
-238 TPTSGIDMRQ
+238 TPTSGVDMRQ

-309 AAASKAGAL
+309 AAGSKAGAL

-338 ERTNAQVGYTN
+338 ERVNGQVGYTN
-349 NVGNWYTNSTLS
+349 SIGKWYTNSTLS
-361 VGIYRDKAKPTPGDD
+361 VGVYRDKAKPTPGDE
-376 NDHRFATQDEDRV
+376 NDFRYALQKEDRL
-389 RFNTKGTISFDKGWF
+389 RFNTKGTLSFNKGWF

-418 DSYFEDEALNAE
+418 DSYFEDQAVNAE
-430 ASFSTSKTNGAVTTS
+430 ASFSTSKTNGAITTS
-445 APGGQFMLENGTIV
+445 APGGKFTLENGSVIT
-459 KNPEGEYAL
+459 NPDGEYAL
-468 RTPNTY
+468 RTPNAY

-486 TYAQLIA
+486 TYAQVIA
-493 NFAGEAG
+493 NFAGTAG
-500 PTSHFIKVGA
+500 STSHFIKVGA
-510 DFRNDGNV
+510 DFRNEGNV
-518 GEGKIFGGVP
+518 GEGKIFGGTP
-528 MRTSSDNL
+528 LRTASDNL

-559 SFVWRMGGRNLNVV
+559 SFNWAMGRRNLNIV

-585 DVLAPR
+585 DVVAPR

-605 RGGYGV
+605 RGGYGI

-628 DLLNFNNSQSADAAA
+628 DLLNFNNSQSTVA
-643 SQKFQV
+643 SDKQKFQV
-649 VTTHAFDTKNDDLEM
+649 VTTHAFDTTNDELEM

-676 KLGQVTGQVT
+676 KIGQVTGAIT
-686 AFKDYS
+686 AFKDS
-692 NNGYM
+692 SDNGYM
-697 YTTTAD
+697 FSTTVN
-703 SFQSVDMVTYAP
+703 SFQSVDMVTYEAL
-715 GEYPVDGSL
+715 YPEDGSM
-724 PILKE
+724 PALKE
-729 VSREKIL
+729 ASRRKVL
-736 LSYLK
+736 LSYAT
-741 PTNEAAYETRGIEA
+741 PTNNSSYETRGIEA
-755 TIDFGR
+755 SIDFGR

-768 FILDGAWT
+768 FILDGVWS

-781 KNGYSFDRANSGNY
+781 NNGLSFDRANSGNY
-795 YNHMGVFESRES
+795 YNHMGVFNARKS
-807 SFYESLSTNLKAV
+807 SFYENLSTNLKAV

-837 WRESSW
+837 WREGSW
-843 AQYFNDEIATK
+843 MLYENDEIPTH
-854 YISVKDGKMYD
+854 YISVNDGKLYD

-870 FSQDEFKKLD
+870 LSQDEFKKLD
-880 VRQDLDVRRN
+880 VRPDLDVRRN
-890 IRDSYMSPILCMNL
+890 IKDSYMSPVLCMNV

-912 FLRVSF
+912 FLRISF

-947 FFGLSLSA
+947 FFGLSLNA

>member
-1 MSLCI
+1 MKIFTRLCVV
-6 LSAQKNA
+6 
-13 KNINL
+13 
-18 NKLSMK
+18 M
-24 NIAKLCLMA
+24 
-33 LAALMVAMPS
+33 LAVVFATAS
-43 YAQQKASLAG
+43 FAQQKASLQG

-64 AYALVQVA
+64 AYALVHFP
-72 ETGLQAVT
+72 ETGQQAVT
-80 NAEGEFQIKQIA
+80 NSEGDFTIKQIA
-92 VGDRK
+92 VGDHK

-104 YENLEKVVTL
+104 YENLEKTISV

-119 SLTFELKP
+119 TITLELAP

-202 IIMDGTPMSNNANM
+202 IIMDGTPMSNNANL
-216 QSLGAGKMPFAASDA
+216 QSLGAGKMPFAASNA
-231 PGAAAMA
+231 PGNAAMA
-238 TPTSGIDMRQ
+238 TPQSGIDMRQ
-248 ISTDNIESVEVIRGI
+248 ISTDNIESIEVIRGI

-299 LSATHGVQLG
+299 LSATHGLQLG
-309 AAASKAGAL
+309 AAGSKAGAL

-349 NVGNWYTNSTLS
+349 SIGKWYTNSTLS
-361 VGIYRDKAKPTPGDD
+361 VGIYRDKAKPTPGDE
-376 NDHRFATQDEDRV
+376 NDKRYALQKEDRL
-389 RFNTKGTISFDKGWF
+389 RFNTKGTFSFNKGWF

-418 DSYFEDEALNAE
+418 DSYYEDEALNAE
-430 ASFSTSKTNGAVTTS
+430 ASFSTSKTDGAVTTS
-445 APGGQFMLENGTIV
+445 APGGKFTLDNGTVIT
-459 KNPEGEYAL
+459 NPAGDYAL

-486 TYAQLIA
+486 TYAQVIA
-493 NFAGEAG
+493 NFSGTAGN
-500 PTSHFIKVGA
+500 TSHFIKVGA
-510 DFRNDGNV
+510 DFRNEGNV
-518 GEGKIFGGVP
+518 GEGKIFGGIP
-528 MRTSSDNL
+528 MRTASDNL
-536 STQRERSYD
+536 SSERERSYD

-559 SFVWRMGGRNLNVV
+559 SFNWRMGSRNLNIV

-585 DVLAPR
+585 DVVAPR

-605 RGGYGV
+605 RGGYGI

-616 TLEMLNPQEAYF
+616 SLEMLNPQEAYF
-628 DLLNFNNSQSADAAA
+628 DLLNFNNSQAAVADK
-643 SQKFQV
+643 QKFQV
-649 VTTHAFDTKNDDLEM
+649 VTTHAFDSKNYDLEM

-676 KLGQVTGQVT
+676 KIGQVSGQVT
-686 AFKDYS
+686 AFKDS
-692 NNGYM
+692 SDNGYM
-697 YTTTAD
+697 YATTVNTIK
-703 SFQSVDMVTYAP
+703 SVDMITYAAVA
-715 GEYPVDGSL
+715 YPEDGSMPTL
-724 PILKE
+724 TE
-729 VSREKIL
+729 ASRQKIL
-736 LSYLK
+736 LTYTT
-741 PTNEAAYETRGIEA
+741 PTNNSAYETRGIEA
-755 TIDFGR
+755 SIDFGR

-768 FILDGAWT
+768 FILDGVWS

-781 KNGYSFDRANSGNY
+781 KKGYSFDRANSGNY
-795 YNHMGVFESRES
+795 YNHIGVFDMRES

-837 WRESSW
+837 WREGSW
-843 AQYFNDEIATK
+843 SEYVNDEIAVK
-854 YISVKDGKMYD
+854 YINVNDGKMYD

-870 FSQDEFKKLD
+870 FSQDEFKKID
-880 VRQDLDVRRN
+880 VRPDLDQRRN
-890 IRDSYMSPILCMNL
+890 IKDSYKSPVLCMNV

-912 FLRVSF
+912 FLRISF

-923 FRSTPLWESTKTP
+923 FRSTPLWESSKTP
-936 GSFRRRNDRAF
+936 GSFTRRNDRAF
-947 FFGLSLSA
+947 FFGLSLNA

>member
-1 MSLCI
+1 
-6 LSAQKNA
+6 
-13 KNINL
+13 
-18 NKLSMK
+18 MK
-24 NIAKLCLMA
+24 IFTKLCVVVIMA
-33 LAALMVAMPS
+33 LSFAMPS
-43 YAQQKASLAG
+43 FAQQKASLVG
-53 KVISAETKQAV
+53 RVVSADTKQAV
-64 AYALVQVA
+64 AYALVHFP

-80 NAEGEFQIKQIA
+80 NSEGDFTIKQIA
-92 VGDRK
+92 AGNHK
-97 IQISFLG
+97 MQISFLG
-104 YENLEKVVTL
+104 YENLEQTITV
-114 KAGEN
+114 KAGDN
-119 SLTFELKP
+119 SLKFELVP

-202 IIMDGTPMSNNANM
+202 IIMDGTPMSNNANL

-231 PGAAAMA
+231 PGSAAMA
-238 TPTSGIDMRQ
+238 TPTSGVDMRQ

-309 AAASKAGAL
+309 AAGSKAGAL

-338 ERTNAQVGYTN
+338 ERVNGQVGYTN
-349 NVGNWYTNSTLS
+349 SIGKWYTNSTLS
-361 VGIYRDKAKPTPGDD
+361 VGVYRDKAKPTPGDE
-376 NDHRFATQDEDRV
+376 NDFRYALQKEERL
-389 RFNTKGTISFDKGWF
+389 RFNTKGTLSFNKGWF

-418 DSYFEDEALNAE
+418 DSYFEDQAVNAE
-430 ASFSTSKTNGAVTTS
+430 ASFSTSKTNGAITTS
-445 APGGQFMLENGTIV
+445 APGGKFTLENGSVIT
-459 KNPEGEYAL
+459 NPDGEYAL
-468 RTPNTY
+468 RTPNAY

-486 TYAQLIA
+486 TYAQVIA
-493 NFAGEAG
+493 NFAGTAG
-500 PTSHFIKVGA
+500 RTSHFIKVGA
-510 DFRNDGNV
+510 DFRNEGNV
-518 GEGKIFGGVP
+518 GEGKIFGGTP
-528 MRTSSDNL
+528 LRTASDNL

-559 SFVWRMGGRNLNVV
+559 SFNWAMGRRNLNIV

-585 DVLAPR
+585 DVVAPR

-605 RGGYGV
+605 RGGYGI

-628 DLLNFNNSQSADAAA
+628 DLLNFNNSQSTVA
-643 SQKFQV
+643 SEKQKFQV
-649 VTTHAFDTKNDDLEM
+649 VTTHAFDTTNDELEM

-676 KLGQVTGQVT
+676 KIGQVTGAIT
-686 AFKDYS
+686 AFKDS
-692 NNGYM
+692 SDNGYM
-697 YTTTAD
+697 FSTTVN
-703 SFQSVDMVTYAP
+703 SFQSVDMVTYEAL
-715 GEYPVDGSL
+715 YPEDGSM
-724 PILKE
+724 PALKE
-729 VSREKIL
+729 ASRRKVL
-736 LSYLK
+736 LSYAT
-741 PTNEAAYETRGIEA
+741 PTNNSSYETRGIEA
-755 TIDFGR
+755 SIDFGR

-768 FILDGAWT
+768 FILDGVWS

-781 KNGYSFDRANSGNY
+781 NNGLSFDRANSGNY
-795 YNHMGVFESRES
+795 YNHMGVFNARKS
-807 SFYESLSTNLKAV
+807 SFYENLSTNLKAV

-837 WRESSW
+837 WREGSW
-843 AQYFNDEIATK
+843 MLYENDEIPTH
-854 YISVKDGKMYD
+854 YISVNDGKLYD

-870 FSQDEFKKLD
+870 LSQDEFKKLD
-880 VRQDLDVRRN
+880 VRPDLDVRRN
-890 IRDSYMSPILCMNL
+890 IKDSYMSPVLCMNV

-912 FLRVSF
+912 FLRISF

-947 FFGLSLSA
+947 FFGLSLNA